1 MLKGEDVEIKALIE
15 NTVLV
20 VGSLVGAIA
29 IGVIIY
35 FGLKGLNISCRLG
48 YHRPSLGEIS
58 YNFETRE
65 ISIHCKVCQKVAYKV
80 KSENQLTDEQWLF
93 FKQIFE

>member
-1 MLKGEDVEIKALIE
+1 MDVKVLIE
-15 NTVLV
+15 NIILV
-20 VGSLVGAIA
+20 VCPLVGAIA
-29 IGVIIY
+29 LGVALY
-35 FGLKGLNISCRLG
+35 FGPKELKPLCRLG
-48 YHRPSLGEIS
+48 YHRPSLSEMS

-65 ISIHCKVCQKVAYKV
+65 ISVHCKVCQKVVQKV